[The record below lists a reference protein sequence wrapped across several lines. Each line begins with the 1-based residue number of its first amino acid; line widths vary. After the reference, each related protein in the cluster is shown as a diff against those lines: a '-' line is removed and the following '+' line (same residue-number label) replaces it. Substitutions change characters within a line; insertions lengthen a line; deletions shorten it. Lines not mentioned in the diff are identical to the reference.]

1 MEILIWSLFI
11 GLICLLI
18 YIYNPPRLPLPTE
31 SDYSHHRSPWWELY
45 YASKYLFTTIKKAE
59 RGSGLE
65 TYFRNIRAPADVK
78 PHLKQSRDIIIK
90 AVGDLMCRRDL
101 VKPASRHLWD
111 EVGEY
116 VFDADFVMGNLEF
129 AVNPS
134 WVIEKLI
141 RYSVHPNYAEPLL
154 GDTRF
159 GRFHLVSTANNH
171 INDSLSQ
178 GIVST
183 CDYLDEI
190 GMLYVGANRTPDEVD
205 NFPIVERE
213 GIKIAVLSYTF
224 STNGIPLDE
233 DFSHGTNVIRFNA
246 LHDRD
251 YNPSLIYHHI
261 ELARKRGADLII
273 ASMHWGIDF
282 EYYPPSRLVKRAHDL
297 LEAGIDII
305 VGHHPHAC
313 NPSEWYTTKDGRKT
327 LCLYS
332 LGSLTTYALI
342 RPLQKM
348 SIIAEIAV
356 ETGIDEQD
364 NKVVRLKDATLMPTY
379 FCMKGRKKKADHRI
393 IPVICFAKNIRDGK
407 RPKYMSNLDA
417 MIIKMIDKD
426 FRKYL
431 WQEKAFNY
439 K

>member
-1 MEILIWSLFI
+1 MGILIWFLFI
-11 GLICLLI
+11 SLICLLM
-18 YIYNPPRLPLPTE
+18 YLYNPQRRPLHTE
-31 SDYSHHRSPWWELY
+31 SDYTHHKSPWWELY
-45 YASKYLFTTIKKAE
+45 YISKYLCSIKKAE

-65 TYFRNIRAPADVK
+65 TYFRNIQVPADVK
-78 PHLKQSRDIIIK
+78 PRLKQSKVITIK
-90 AVGDLMCRRDL
+90 TVGDLMCRKDL
-101 VKPASRHLWD
+101 LEPASRHLWD

-129 AVNPS
+129 PVNPS

-141 RYSVHPNYAEPLL
+141 RYSVPPSYAEPLL

-183 CDYLDEI
+183 CDYLDKI
-190 GMLYVGANRTPDEVD
+190 GMLYVGTNRTPDEID

-224 STNGIPLDE
+224 STNNIALEE
-233 DFSHGTNVIRFNA
+233 DFNHGVNLMRFNA
-246 LHDRD
+246 LNDND
-251 YNPSLIYHHI
+251 YDPSLIYHHI
-261 ELARKRGADLII
+261 DLARKRGADIII
-273 ASMHWGIDF
+273 ASNHWGVEF

-297 LEAGIDII
+297 LDAGVDII
-305 VGHHPHAC
+305 IGHHPHTL
-313 NPSEWYTTKDGRKT
+313 NPAEWYITRDGRRT

-332 LGSLTTYALI
+332 LGNITSYALI

-393 IPVICFAKNIRDGK
+393 IPVISFAKNIREGK
-407 RPKYMSNLDA
+407 RPRYMSNLDA
-417 MIIKMIDKD
+417 MVIKMIDKD

>member
-1 MEILIWSLFI
+1 MGILTGALLIS
-11 GLICLLI
+11 LICLLM
-18 YIYNPPRLPLPTE
+18 YLYNPQRRPLHTE
-31 SDYSHHRSPWWELY
+31 SDYTHHKSPWWELY
-45 YASKYLFTTIKKAE
+45 YTSKYLFTTVKKAE

-65 TYFRNIRAPADVK
+65 TYFRNTQVPADVK
-78 PHLKQSRDIIIK
+78 TRLKQSKVITIK
-90 AVGDLMCRRDL
+90 TVGDLMCRRDL
-101 VKPASRHLWD
+101 LEPASRHLWD

-141 RYSVHPNYAEPLL
+141 RYSVPPSYTEPLL

-190 GMLYVGANRTPDEVD
+190 GMLYVGTNRTPDEVD
-205 NFPIVERE
+205 SFPIVERE

-224 STNGIPLDE
+224 STNGISLDKGF
-233 DFSHGTNVIRFNA
+233 DHGTNVVRFNA
-246 LHDRD
+246 LHDND
-251 YNPSLIYHHI
+251 YDPSLIYRHI

-273 ASMHWGIDF
+273 ASTHWGIDF
-282 EYYPPSRLVKRAHDL
+282 EYYPPLRLVKRARDL
-297 LEAGIDII
+297 LDAGIDII

-313 NPSEWYTTKDGRKT
+313 NPSEWYTTRDGRKT
-327 LCLYS
+327 LCFYS

-364 NKVVRLKDATLMPTY
+364 NKVVRLKGATLMPAY
-379 FCMKGRKKKADHRI
+379 FYMKGRKKKADHRI
-393 IPVICFAKNIRDGK
+393 IPVISYAKDIREGK
-407 RPKYMSNLDA
+407 RPQYMSNLDA

-431 WQEKAFNY
+431 WQEKTFNY